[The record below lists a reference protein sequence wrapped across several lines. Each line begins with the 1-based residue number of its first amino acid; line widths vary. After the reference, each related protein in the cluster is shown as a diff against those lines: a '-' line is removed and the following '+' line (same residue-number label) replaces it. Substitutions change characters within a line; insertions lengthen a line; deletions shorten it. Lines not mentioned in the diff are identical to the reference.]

1 MDAIIPMTKIT
12 LIVQHIIERLEVI
25 LATVWGW
32 LLTLGVILLNYI
44 AGNEFAVGLVVAIT
58 VMDAIWG
65 IAVSIK
71 RGKFALSEL
80 ARQTVA
86 KFAVYGCAM
95 LTFIGI
101 DRIIDITLTASA
113 IAAVITIVEFWS
125 SCGSMLII
133 YPNMPALKLMKR
145 ALIGEIASKLN
156 IEPEE
161 VEKVLSEFDKKKKTT
176 KTKRSTHGKQ

>member
-1 MDAIIPMTKIT
+1 MDTIIPMTKIVS
-12 LIVQHIIERLEVI
+12 IVQHIFERLEVI
-25 LATVWGW
+25 LATAWGW
-32 LLTLGVILLNYI
+32 LLTLGVLLLNYI

-101 DRIIDITLTASA
+101 DRIIDMTLTASA
-113 IAAVITIVEFWS
+113 IAAVKF
-125 SCGSMLII
+125 
-133 YPNMPALKLMKR
+133 N
-145 ALIGEIASKLN
+145 
-156 IEPEE
+156 
-161 VEKVLSEFDKKKKTT
+161 
-176 KTKRSTHGKQ
+176 